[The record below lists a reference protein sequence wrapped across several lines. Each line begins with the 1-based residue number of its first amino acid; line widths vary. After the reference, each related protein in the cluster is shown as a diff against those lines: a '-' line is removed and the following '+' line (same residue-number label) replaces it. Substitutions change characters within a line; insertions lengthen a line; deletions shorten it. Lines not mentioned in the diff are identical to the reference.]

1 MAFNPEL
8 GSTSPAVLLDNAE
21 RLDKLVNGPAADVP
35 DRGGDPLYSWRQMM
49 AKNDEIRQN
58 LVPLSRQYMTLADA
72 QADIANIPAG
82 STTYVRSQDGSS
94 LADEY
99 INNGG
104 TLTAT
109 GRKMPSGDAVE
120 LMSDTVQR
128 LMTALHVMAEGGTS
142 SGSGSE
148 SSDTVQNLMT
158 GFNVLAESINNL
170 SVGNQQNA
178 SGLSRLVSSVQI
190 CTEML
195 NTLAAEIVTPDGASQ
210 YGYVAFSVPGTVNA
224 GNGSF
229 GTDTRYRRT
238 GMIPVRKG

>member
-1 MAFNPEL
+1 
-8 GSTSPAVLLDNAE
+8 
-21 RLDKLVNGPAADVP
+21 
-35 DRGGDPLYSWRQMM
+35 
-49 AKNDEIRQN
+49 
-58 LVPLSRQYMTLADA
+58 
-72 QADIANIPAG
+72 
-82 STTYVRSQDGSS
+82 
-94 LADEY
+94 
-99 INNGG
+99 
-104 TLTAT
+104 
-109 GRKMPSGDAVE
+109 
-120 LMSDTVQR
+120 MSDTVQR

-142 SGSGSE
+142 SGSGIE

-195 NTLAAEIVTPDGASQ
+195 NTLAAKIVTPDGASQ

-238 GMIPVRKG
+238 GMIPVRKGDVVRLTVYTTSATAGHAAALYDASGAYVGPLGIMCASYAAYQARYYQCEISQDGFVVA

>member
-1 MAFNPEL
+1 
-8 GSTSPAVLLDNAE
+8 
-21 RLDKLVNGPAADVP
+21 
-35 DRGGDPLYSWRQMM
+35 MM

-58 LVPLSRQYMTLADA
+58 IIPLSKQYMTIEAA
-72 QADIANIPAG
+72 QADIANIPEG
-82 STTYVRSQDGSS
+82 SSTYVRSQDGSS

-109 GRKMPSGDAVE
+109 GRKMPSGAAVE

-142 SGSGSE
+142 SGSGIE

-158 GFNVLAESINNL
+158 GFNVLAESINTL

-178 SGLSRLVSSVQI
+178 SGLSSWSHQSRFALK
-190 CTEML
+190 C
-195 NTLAAEIVTPDGASQ
+195 
-210 YGYVAFSVPGTVNA
+210 
-224 GNGSF
+224 
-229 GTDTRYRRT
+229 
-238 GMIPVRKG
+238 